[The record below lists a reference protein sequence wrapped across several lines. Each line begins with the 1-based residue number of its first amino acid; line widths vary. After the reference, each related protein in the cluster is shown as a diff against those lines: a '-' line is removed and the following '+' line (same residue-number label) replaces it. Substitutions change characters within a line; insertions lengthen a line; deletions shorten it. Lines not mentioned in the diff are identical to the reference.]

1 MDQREPMS
9 TPAYRAICAK
19 IHEISYIGTARALGK
34 TRASL
39 GAYVSGSARTG
50 SIMEI
55 EARAR
60 ELGWVDAPEPT
71 KSDIEKIA
79 KLMNT
84 TVAEMRAKGVI
95 R

>member
-39 GAYVSGSARTG
+39 GAYVTGAARSG

-60 ELGWVDAPEPT
+60 ELGWVDDAPT
-71 KSDIEKIA
+71 EKDVRTVA
-79 KLMNT
+79 KLLST
-84 TVAEMRAKGVI
+84 TPAEMRAKGVI